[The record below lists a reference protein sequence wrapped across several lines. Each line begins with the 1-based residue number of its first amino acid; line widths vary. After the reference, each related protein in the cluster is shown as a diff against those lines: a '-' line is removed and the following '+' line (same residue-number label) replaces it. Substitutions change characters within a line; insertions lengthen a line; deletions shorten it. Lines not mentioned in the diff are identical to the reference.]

1 MNEKESSLHEAFLH
15 YRQGRIHYLRFG
27 NGPKTMI
34 AFHGFSEDARS
45 FLELAPA
52 LEPLYRVF
60 AIDFP
65 FHGKTEWPGN
75 EEFSPEDMIA
85 VIEMLGAKEGFER
98 FSLFGFSMGG
108 RVVLSMLPHIY
119 RQLDKLFLAAPDG
132 IHTQKAFNIA
142 VYPAWGRYLFRLISK
157 KPDLFFF
164 LLRIAYKHGRI
175 SRFMYEF
182 TSNHMDTREKRERI
196 YNTWMTL
203 KHFQPDIP
211 RLKALIDKE
220 PIECHLFFG
229 KTDEVIRPA
238 IGTEFQKNMQHC
250 TLDII
255 PKGHKL
261 IDPVLIPYL
270 KPYL

>member
-1 MNEKESSLHEAFLH
+1 MNEKEGSVYEGFLQ

-27 NGPKTMI
+27 TGPKTMI

-52 LEPLYRVF
+52 LSSKYRVF

-65 FHGKTEWPGN
+65 FHGKTEWPGKD
-75 EEFSPEDMIA
+75 EFGPEDMVAI
-85 VIEMLGAKEGFER
+85 IDMLEAKEGFDH

-108 RVVLSMLPHIY
+108 RVVLTILP
-119 RQLDKLFLAAPDG
+119 QLYSQTDKIFLAAPDG
-132 IHTQKAFNIA
+132 IHTQKAFNVA

-157 KPDLFFF
+157 NPGLFFF

-182 TSNHMDTREKRERI
+182 TSNHMNTREKRERI

-211 RLKALIDKE
+211 ALQELIKKE
-220 PIECHLFFG
+220 LIECHLFFG
-229 KTDEVIRPA
+229 KTDEVIRPS
-238 IGTEFQKNMQHC
+238 IGIEFQKNTGHC
-250 TLDII
+250 TLDIV